1 MKHIRLFSV
10 LILCSLF
17 SIQTYSQGCN
27 YGPPSISYSNSGNG
41 LFSFTNS
48 YYIPGS
54 TVYSWSFGDGSTS
67 ALSSPTYTY
76 SADGFYTVTVNITY
90 EINLGVYGILIC
102 NTDAS
107 INIMVNNTNSA
118 YGCMDTS
125 ALNYNPSVTIDDG
138 SCILGATWA
147 TLQMNDSYGDGWN
160 GDTWSA
166 ISTSGASGHGPFSL
180 GSGSSAS
187 QSFLLLDDC
196 YDIICDFGLYPY
208 ETTWSLI
215 DNNGTTLVSG
225 GSPYNSNLCT
235 YPTVPG
241 CTDATACNFDASAN
255 TDDGSCNYN
264 SSSYDTLISNI
275 NIVWN
280 GMTLIA
286 SGDYSVILANVVGCD
301 SIANL
306 SLSIINTTGVENV
319 YGHNKVLIKITDI
332 LGKETPYRRNT
343 PLFYIYN
350 DGTVERKLI
359 IK

>member
-1 MKHIRLFSV
+1 MKHIRLFSI

-41 LFSFTNS
+41 LFTFTNS

-54 TVYSWSFGDGSTS
+54 TVHAWSFGDGSTS

-90 EINLGVYGILIC
+90 EIDLGVYGILIC
-102 NTDAS
+102 NTNAS

-166 ISTSGASGHGPFSL
+166 ISTTGASGHGPFSL

-208 ETTWSLI
+208 ETSWSLI
-215 DNNGTTLVSG
+215 DDNGTTLVSG

-235 YPTVPG
+235 YTTV
-241 CTDATACNFDASAN
+241 
-255 TDDGSCNYN
+255 
-264 SSSYDTLISNI
+264 SNHEI
-275 NIVWN
+275 N
-280 GMTLIA
+280 
-286 SGDYSVILANVVGCD
+286 DF
-301 SIANL
+301 
-306 SLSIINTTGVENV
+306 
-319 YGHNKVLIKITDI
+319 HNRKVLAITDM
-332 LGKETPYRRNT
+332 LGRNIKELKNI
-343 PLFYIYN
+343 PLFYLYD
-350 DGTVERKLI
+350 DGTVEKKVILD
-359 IK
+359 